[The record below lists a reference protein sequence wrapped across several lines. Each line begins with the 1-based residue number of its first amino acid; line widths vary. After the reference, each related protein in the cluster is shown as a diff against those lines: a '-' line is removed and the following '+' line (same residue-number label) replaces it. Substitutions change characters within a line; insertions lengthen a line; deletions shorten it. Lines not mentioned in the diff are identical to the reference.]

1 MSTRF
6 RAAALALALC
16 VSAVPRPSSAQSAT
30 SLTPADYMEIEQLV
44 HRLHFALDYC
54 ASGGRDFADLFVPG
68 GQYVIDA
75 GDGKPK
81 VVSTREQLVA
91 LAGGPGCEA
100 VRTPPR
106 SYIAHAAENLVIA
119 PIPGGARGVSYAIY
133 PATEGRYLQ
142 PDVAGQVGLYFDE
155 YVRTDHG
162 WRFKSRRH
170 VQKLERG
177 GTSPLQW
184 LDQSRNR

>member
-1 MSTRF
+1 MSAPF
-6 RAAALALALC
+6 KAAALTIMLC
-16 VSAVPRPSSAQSAT
+16 ASWVWELSNAQSAT
-30 SLTPADYMEIEQLV
+30 SVTPADYVEIEQLV
-44 HRLHFALDYC
+44 HQLHFALDYC
-54 ASGGRDFADLFVPG
+54 TNGGRDFADLFVPG

-81 VVSTREQLVA
+81 VVSTREQLIA
-91 LAGGPGCEA
+91 LAGGPGCEG

-106 SYIAHAAENLVIA
+106 SYVAHVAANLVIA

-155 YVRTDHG
+155 YVHTDRG

-170 VQKLERG
+170 VQKLQRG
-177 GTSPLQW
+177 GPSPLQW